1 MTQVRY
7 SLEVL
12 TPLDV
17 MVSLRQLDVGR
28 YRIGRGATCAI
39 RIGTNGV
46 SREHSELQVLES
58 GGMIVR
64 DLDST
69 NGTRIDGKPIREAAI
84 FGDFVLELG
93 AVRLRLTEHADAL
106 SALAYETGFVAAANP
121 PATPPVAERYTQHQ
135 SVRASLRDAL
145 WRVLPQRSLPD
156 AASRALDGWLEP
168 VGCKSLRL
176 IDDGGRILAAA
187 GGVEATHELAR
198 GEYWRLLADRL
209 PTDPLSARLIEPL
222 LEWLP
227 RDTCE
232 ATEGAP
238 LPTTAFPGV
247 ESTHRELRRR
257 MEALRRVARSRISV
271 LLLGE
276 TGVGK
281 DVFARW
287 LHACSPRASGPF
299 VAINCAALPRD
310 LLDAELFGIEKGAAT
325 GVEARPGVFERAHG
339 GSLFLDELG
348 DMPIETQVRL
358 LRALEEGRIFRIG
371 GKRLVEVD
379 VRLIGA
385 THRDLAKDIEE
396 KRFRLDLY
404 HRLAGF
410 EATIPPLRER
420 REDVAPLAIHFFTQ
434 ALSDNGLSSP
444 GITAAALLALQQWH
458 WPGNVRELRQAVA
471 SATATLQHG
480 EALDHAHLPARI
492 ASLPLN
498 PAASSP
504 TGTFLR
510 PLAEV
515 VAQAERQAL
524 EEALT
529 ACDGIPERAWQQ
541 LGIGKTTF
549 YKKLKEHDLARE
561 GVPGT

>member
-7 SLEVL
+7 SLDVL
-12 TPLDV
+12 APLDATP
-17 MVSLRQLDVGR
+17 SLRQLDVGR
-28 YRIGRGATCAI
+28 YRIGRGASCAI
-39 RIGTNGV
+39 QISVNGV
-46 SREHSELQVLES
+46 SREHSELEVLES
-58 GGMIVR
+58 GGIIVR
-64 DLDST
+64 DLAST

-84 FGDFVLELG
+84 SGDFVLELG
-93 AVRLRLTEHADAL
+93 AVRLRLTAHADAL
-106 SALAYETGFVAAANP
+106 SALAYETGLVAAANP
-121 PATPPVAERYTQHQ
+121 PAAPAIERYTQHQ
-135 SVRASLRDAL
+135 SLRASLRDAL
-145 WRVLPQRSLPD
+145 WRGVPVRALPG
-156 AASRALDGWLEP
+156 AASRVLDGWLDA
-168 VGCKSLRL
+168 VGCKSLHL
-176 IDDGGRILAAA
+176 IDDEGRILAAA
-187 GGVEATHELAR
+187 GGSDATQELAR
-198 GEYWRLLADRL
+198 GEHWRLMVDRL

-227 RDTCE
+227 REIGE
-232 ATEGAP
+232 AGEPAA
-238 LPTTAFPGV
+238 LPMIAFPGV

-257 MEALRRVARSRISV
+257 MQALRRVARSRVSV

-276 TGVGK
+276 TGAGK

-287 LHACSPRASGPF
+287 LHACSPRADGPF

-339 GSLFLDELG
+339 GTLFLDELG

-379 VRLIGA
+379 VRLVGA
-385 THRDLAKDIEE
+385 THRDLATDIEQG
-396 KRFRLDLY
+396 RFRLDLY

-498 PAASSP
+498 PAASTP